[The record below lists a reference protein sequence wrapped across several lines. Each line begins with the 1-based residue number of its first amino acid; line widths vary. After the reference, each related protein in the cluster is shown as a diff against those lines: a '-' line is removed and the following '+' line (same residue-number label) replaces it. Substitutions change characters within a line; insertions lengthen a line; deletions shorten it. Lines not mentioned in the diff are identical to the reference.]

1 MKNITFLAIG
11 MILFMFAQA
20 CQNNPGKNYNK
31 EPKVDSAGQ
40 KFIKAA
46 IEGGL
51 TEIKAS
57 GLAITNSN
65 NQQVIG
71 FAKMMMNDHT
81 NADSALKKMETS
93 KLIDSLDTISPTHQQ
108 LIATLSKQN
117 GAAFDKAYLTM
128 MVAGHQAAYDL
139 FTNAGKSTDAD
150 VDKFAIATLPT
161 IKMHLDSAKAI
172 LATFK

>member
-11 MILFMFAQA
+11 MILFIFAQA
-20 CQNNPGKNYNK
+20 CQNNHPKNYNDTT
-31 EPKVDSAGQ
+31 KVDSIGQ

-46 IEGGL
+46 LEGGL

-81 NADSALKKMETS
+81 NADSALKKIETS
-93 KLIDSLDTISPTHQQ
+93 KLVDSLDTISANHQQ
-108 LIATLSKQN
+108 MIAALSKQN

-128 MVAGHQAAYDL
+128 MVADHKATYDL

-150 VDKFAIATLPT
+150 VDKFAAATLPT
-161 IKMHLDSAKAI
+161 VKMHLDSARAI
-172 LATFK
+172 LARLK

>member
-1 MKNITFLAIG
+1 

-20 CQNNPGKNYNK
+20 CQNNHGKNYNK
-31 EPKVDSAGQ
+31 EPKVDSVGQ
-40 KFIKAA
+40 QFIKTA

-81 NADSALKKMETS
+81 NADSALKKIETS
-93 KLIDSLDTISPTHQQ
+93 KLVDSLDTISAAHQQ
-108 LIATLSKQN
+108 IITTLSKQN

-128 MVAGHQAAYDL
+128 MIADHQAALDM
-139 FTNAGKSTDAD
+139 FTNAEKSTDAD

>member
-1 MKNITFLAIG
+1 MKNITFLVIG

-31 EPKVDSAGQ
+31 EPQVDSVGQ
-40 KFIKAA
+40 EFIKTA

-65 NQQVIG
+65 NHQVIA
-71 FAKMMMNDHT
+71 FAKIMMNDHT
-81 NADSALKKMETS
+81 NADSALKKMEKS
-93 KLIDSLDTISPTHQQ
+93 KMVDSLDTISASHRQMIT
-108 LIATLSKQN
+108 ILSKKN

-128 MVAGHQAAYDL
+128 MVADHQAALGL
-139 FTNAGKSTDAD
+139 FKNAYKSTDAD
-150 VDKFAIATLPT
+150 VDKFAAAILPT

-172 LATFK
+172 LATLK

>member
-11 MILFMFAQA
+11 MILFIFAQA
-20 CQNNPGKNYNK
+20 CQNNHPKNYNDTT
-31 EPKVDSAGQ
+31 KVDSAGQ
-40 KFIKAA
+40 KFIKTA

-71 FAKMMMNDHT
+71 LAKMMINDHT
-81 NADSALKKMETS
+81 NADSALKKMEIS
-93 KLIDSLDTISPTHQQ
+93 KLADSTDTINAAHQQ
-108 LIATLSKQN
+108 MIGALSSQK
-117 GAAFDKAYLTM
+117 GAAFDKAYLAM
-128 MVAGHQAAYDL
+128 MVADHQAAFDL

-150 VDKFAIATLPT
+150 VDQFAAATLPT

-172 LATFK
+172 LAALK